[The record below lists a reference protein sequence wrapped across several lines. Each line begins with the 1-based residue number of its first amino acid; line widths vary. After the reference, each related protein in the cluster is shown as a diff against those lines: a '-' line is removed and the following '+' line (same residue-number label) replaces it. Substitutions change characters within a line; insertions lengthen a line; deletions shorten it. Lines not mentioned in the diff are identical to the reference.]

1 MNEKEVFQV
10 YVRRPAMMTAS
21 YLIRATCK
29 EDAEE
34 QMLELC
40 YSWKNDISWN
50 LDEFT
55 GKAKII
61 SIVKE

>member
-40 YSWKNDISWN
+40 DEHGICWN
-50 LDEFT
+50 FDEFT

-61 SIVKE
+61 SVVKE